1 MRNRQVKLKCIVAS
15 SAGYEPQQRDSLFKL
30 LKKAAEMSRVF
41 QDCLQLTPQDSGG
54 LGAEKGDQDDP
65 KKLSVPVTVRTLE
78 TLTRL
83 ATAHAKLRLATHVEV
98 DDIELAGNLLN
109 MTIFNEKP
117 EEEVADADNEE
128 MKEEEQADQ
137 DEGAAQ

>member
-1 MRNRQVKLKCIVAS
+1 M
-15 SAGYEPQQRDSLFKL
+15 
-30 LKKAAEMSRVF
+30 
-41 QDCLQLTPQDSGG
+41 
-54 LGAEKGDQDDP
+54 
-65 KKLSVPVTVRTLE
+65 
-78 TLTRL
+78 

-137 DEGAAQ
+137 DEGAAQQNDDVVPLKQLAGRSARSARRA